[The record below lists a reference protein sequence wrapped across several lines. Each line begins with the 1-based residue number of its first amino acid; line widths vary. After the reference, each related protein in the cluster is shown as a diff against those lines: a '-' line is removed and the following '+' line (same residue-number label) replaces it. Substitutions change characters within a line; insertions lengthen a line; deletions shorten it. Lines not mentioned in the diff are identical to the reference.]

1 MSETLKID
9 KLCAAYDG
17 ESVIE
22 DLSLVLNK
30 GNVACL
36 LGPSGSGK
44 TTLLRCIAGLT
55 KPAKGRISLG
65 EVLLSEP
72 GYHLPPE
79 SRRIGMVFQEPALFP
94 HLNLK
99 ENVFF
104 GLKSSQI
111 LTEKFEEL
119 TDILAL
125 KKLEKRYPHQLSG
138 GQKQRVSL
146 GRALIRS
153 PDLLLMDEPFSHLDS
168 HIKQS
173 LIAQM
178 SKAVRET
185 NTTTLVITHS
195 KEDAFDLADQVGIL
209 LQKRILHWG
218 SCESLYQSPS
228 HIDVAGFMGMTRFI
242 TGEVNGKMVSCPLGD
257 FEHQSDLPLQ
267 GVVKIHVNPGQIR
280 VSKSESVEGNGV
292 ISKLLYRGT
301 HYLADI
307 LLKNEESVTA
317 LFPVSDWISNN
328 MMEPGTQVT
337 VQLNLR
343 QILVFPL
350 SK

>member
-104 GLKSSQI
+104 GLKSSQT

-119 TDILAL
+119 TDIL
-125 KKLEKRYPHQLSG
+125 E
-138 GQKQRVSL
+138 
-146 GRALIRS
+146 
-153 PDLLLMDEPFSHLDS
+153 FS
-168 HIKQS
+168 
-173 LIAQM
+173 
-178 SKAVRET
+178 
-185 NTTTLVITHS
+185 
-195 KEDAFDLADQVGIL
+195 
-209 LQKRILHWG
+209 
-218 SCESLYQSPS
+218 
-228 HIDVAGFMGMTRFI
+228 
-242 TGEVNGKMVSCPLGD
+242 MVL
-257 FEHQSDLPLQ
+257 
-267 GVVKIHVNPGQIR
+267 R
-280 VSKSESVEGNGV
+280 
-292 ISKLLYRGT
+292 
-301 HYLADI
+301 
-307 LLKNEESVTA
+307 KNC
-317 LFPVSDWISNN
+317 
-328 MMEPGTQVT
+328 
-337 VQLNLR
+337 
-343 QILVFPL
+343 
-350 SK
+350 